1 MGLPFCLAH
10 LLSQSWCGDFSSRHP
25 HARTPVTRLCLR
37 LALQVYLHQLA
48 ETQGSLLLPPVVIRI
63 LNAKACRS
71 AIMFGDPLLPTEC
84 AQLVSSLKATQL
96 CFSCAHGRPTMA
108 PLVNLQAFHNQLSMR
123 KHMPSLLARSS
134 GNETVSL
141 KQRLHSLLA
150 KS

>member
-1 MGLPFCLAH
+1 MKEPWSLYC
-10 LLSQSWCGDFSSRHP
+10 
-25 HARTPVTRLCLR
+25 VY
-37 LALQVYLHQLA
+37 ALQVYFHQLA
-48 ETQGSLLLPPVVIRI
+48 ETHGSLLLPPAVIRI

-108 PLVNLQAFHNQLSMR
+108 PLVKLQAFHNQLSMR
-123 KHMPSLLARSS
+123 KDMPSLLARSS
-134 GNETVSL
+134 GKETISL